1 MAHFQTGDRIC
12 YRKGGPTYRVQ
23 NVLDDGRVLVSR
35 SNGRSKL
42 LTRPEEFVS
51 AAGRSRRVAMVT
63 FVIDR
68 QKHLDGRSQFT
79 ILRIRENRLDVVSR
93 HAVEDDAWEAACSY
107 ASQARFSGLNAR
119 VLQRD

>member
-12 YRKGGPTYRVQ
+12 YRKGGPTYSVQ
-23 NVLDDGRVLVSR
+23 NVLDDGRVLVSK

-42 LTRPEEFVS
+42 LTRPEEFVR
-51 AAGRSRRVAMVT
+51 AGRGRGRVATVT

-68 QKHLDGRSQFT
+68 QKHLNGRSQFT
-79 ILRIRENRLDVVSR
+79 ILRIRENRMDVISR
-93 HAVEDDAWEAACSY
+93 HAIEDDAWEAACTY
-107 ASQARFSGLNAR
+107 ASQARYSGLDAR